1 MKQESEEEEEEDSG
15 SGSEEEE
22 EEEEDDTDGKG
33 DNSKQSISRPKNE
46 TSEDRRVSEVGFVV
60 LEMFEIFSG
69 YYSPGYVITL
79 YKILVL

>member
-1 MKQESEEEEEEDSG
+1 MMQESEEEEEEDSG

-22 EEEEDDTDGKG
+22 EEEEDTDGKG

-46 TSEDRRVSEVGFVV
+46 TSEDRRVSDVGFVV

-69 YYSPGYVITL
+69 YYFPGYVITL
-79 YKILVL
+79 YEILVL